1 MSRLF
6 ANNTE
11 GGAWEGVWCGHCQAD
26 INDDCPIHTALLCT
40 DDIPPEI
47 TEQPEGEF
55 HLPPLHLCAGF
66 IPMPEGDPLADI
78 RATVIAHVTAAR
90 AARGGAA

>member
-6 ANNTE
+6 ANGTE
-11 GGAWEGVWCGHCQAD
+11 GGAWENVWCHVCAAD
-26 INDDCPIHTALLCT
+26 INDDCPIHTTLLCT
-40 DDIPPEI
+40 DEIPDEI

-66 IPMPEGDPLADI
+66 TVKPEGDPLADI
-78 RATVIAHVTAAR
+78 RANVIAYVTVKRESAP
-90 AARGGAA
+90 

>member
-11 GGAWEGVWCGHCQAD
+11 GGAWEGVWCNHCQAD

-55 HLPPLHLCAGF
+55 HLPPLHLCSGF
-66 IPMPEGDPLADI
+66 TPMPEGDPLADI
-78 RATVIAHVTAAR
+78 RANVIAHVTAAR
-90 AARGGAA
+90 AVQQ